1 MGTVHVVQPGEHLTG
16 IAAAHGFSSFR
27 TILDHPDNAQLKE
40 LRKNPNLLLPG
51 DEVVIPDKEAR
62 VEERSTEAKH
72 TFVLAVDRLTL
83 RVKLL
88 DLDDKPVEGECLL
101 RAEATEQPME
111 QKNKV
116 YESDIGARVTEAT
129 MLPPPRADGIRR
141 LPVNLG
147 VGFLNPIQDATGQR
161 ERLNNL
167 GYFAGFSKTVNEL
180 QFRWAVEEFQAD
192 HREKDGLQVTG
203 VCDPGKTQKVLEREY
218 GM

>member
-1 MGTVHVVQPGEHLTG
+1 MATIHIVQPGEHLAG
-16 IAAAHGFSSFR
+16 IAAAHGFSSFK
-27 TILDHPDNAQLKE
+27 TIFDHPDNAKLKE
-40 LRKNPNLLLPG
+40 LRKNPNLPLPG
-51 DEVVIPDKEAR
+51 DRVVIPDKELKE
-62 VEERSTEAKH
+62 EERSTDAKH
-72 TFVLAVDRLTL
+72 KFVLAVDRLKL

-101 RAEATEQPME
+101 RSEGEERPME
-111 QKNKV
+111 QINKV
-116 YESDIGARVTEAT
+116 YESDIGAKVKEAT

-141 LPVNLG
+141 LPVNLD
-147 VGFLNPIQDATGQR
+147 VGFLNPIQDVTGQR